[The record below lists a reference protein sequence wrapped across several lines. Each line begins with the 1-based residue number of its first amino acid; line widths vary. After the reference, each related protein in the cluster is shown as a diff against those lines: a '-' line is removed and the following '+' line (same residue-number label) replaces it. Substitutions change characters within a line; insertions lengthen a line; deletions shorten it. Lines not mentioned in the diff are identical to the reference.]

1 MAEKAGDN
9 PNLLLNN
16 TRIVKWFYHIIPF
29 AVLFLSWE
37 ILAIVIHKPYIL
49 PPFSAVAASAL
60 SLSLADD
67 LAITFG
73 FSLLG
78 LLITL
83 LAGLPLGLFIQRSN
97 KAKWALE
104 PFIWF
109 LLFAIGIGITR
120 LAPILILMFGLTQ
133 LTALI
138 QSIIVPTLV
147 VAIIS
152 GYGSMHFAIRLG
164 FLVCLSFWFM
174 GEMIFRTA
182 IVGMGY
188 QFSMSYDLHNV
199 ETMYAIMLLMGFT
212 GLFIDRVLLKYVG
225 NLIQKIGT
233 GGEIAFWNHQ

>member
-1 MAEKAGDN
+1 MIRDN
-9 PNLLLNN
+9 KLEQEN
-16 TRIVKWFYHIIPF
+16 RITKWIYHTIPF
-29 AVLFLSWE
+29 AVLFLLWE
-37 ILAIVIHKPYIL
+37 VLARVIHQPYIL

-83 LAGLPLGLFIQRSN
+83 LTGLPLGLFIQRSN

-109 LLFAIGIGITR
+109 LLFAIGIGTTR

-138 QSIIVPTLV
+138 HSIIVPILV

-164 FLVCLSFWFM
+164 FLACLSFWFM

-182 IVGMGY
+182 IVGMGN
-188 QFSMSYDLHNV
+188 QFSMFYDLHNV
-199 ETMYAIMLLMGFT
+199 EMMYAIMLLMGFS
-212 GLFIDRVLLKYVG
+212 GLFIDRVLLKYTE
-225 NLIQKIGT
+225 NLIRKKGW
-233 GGEIAFWNHQ
+233 GGENAFGNQQ

>member
-1 MAEKAGDN
+1 MTEKAGDN
-9 PNLLLNN
+9 PILAFND

-29 AVLFLSWE
+29 AVLFLLWE
-37 ILAIVIHKPYIL
+37 VLARVIHQPYIL

-83 LAGLPLGLFIQRSN
+83 LTGLPLGLFIQRSN

-109 LLFAIGIGITR
+109 LLFAIGIGTPS
-120 LAPILILMFGLTQ
+120 LAPILIGMFGFTQ

-138 QSIIVPTLV
+138 QSIIVPILV
-147 VAIIS
+147 VSLIS
-152 GYGSMHFAIRLG
+152 GYGSTHLAIRLG
-164 FLVCLSFWFM
+164 FLACLSFWFI
-174 GEMIFRTA
+174 GEMIYGMA
-182 IVGMGY
+182 IGGIGY
-188 QFSMSYDLHNV
+188 QFSIFCHLHNV
-199 ETMYAIMLLMGFT
+199 EMMYAIMLVMGFT
-212 GLFIDRVLLKYVG
+212 GLFIDRVLIKYTGILVK
-225 NLIQKIGT
+225 KIG
-233 GGEIAFWNHQ
+233 GGREIAFGNHQ